1 MQSQYKRF
9 VNIVF
14 TNKFSVILCFFLKV
28 VNLFGK
34 FHMRVNLINYR
45 MCPDMTQIELDTIDR
60 RLLEFLQLDARVSF
74 ADLSR
79 KLDVAEATVRFRVK
93 RLVDKGVISRFAA
106 LLDPAKVGF
115 GVSGAILLK
124 IDPAYLEAAC
134 KALVAF
140 DETLYLFQ
148 STGEYDVVSV
158 ILARDMVHLNDLVKR
173 TKMIPGVK
181 DARVSVTTR
190 FLKFDPTI
198 KF

>member
-1 MQSQYKRF
+1 
-9 VNIVF
+9 
-14 TNKFSVILCFFLKV
+14 
-28 VNLFGK
+28 
-34 FHMRVNLINYR
+34 MRVNLINYR

-190 FLKFDPTI
+190 FLKFDPAI